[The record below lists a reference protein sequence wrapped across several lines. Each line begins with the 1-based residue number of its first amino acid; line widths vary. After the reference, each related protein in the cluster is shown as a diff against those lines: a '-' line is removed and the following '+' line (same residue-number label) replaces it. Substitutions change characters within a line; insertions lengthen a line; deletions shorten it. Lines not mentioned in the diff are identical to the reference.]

1 VVVAHDVK
9 QQQGMKQFVA
19 EVANIDVVQ
28 LLGYCSRKGELLS
41 SSTTTCPMGE
51 AERERRAAVAE
62 LTAVARAWRPESM
75 APASELG
82 SKRLGN
88 EELGKKRD
96 VTENDCLR
104 FVHSVKG
111 GL

>member
-1 VVVAHDVK
+1 MPN
-9 QQQGMKQFVA
+9 G
-19 EVANIDVVQ
+19 
-28 LLGYCSRKGELLS
+28 GG
-41 SSTTTCPMGE
+41 G
-51 AERERRAAVAE
+51 
-62 LTAVARAWRPESM
+62 ARATGSSGGVDGGRASM
-75 APASELG
+75 AAGVHAPASELG

-104 FVHSVKG
+104 FVHSVNG